1 MKPYNTKMEERLVAL
16 RDTLDLKEPKKV
28 PVNIQVQTW
37 AYAYAGVTL
46 KEVVD
51 DPVKDAGCYTKLY
64 DDIEV
69 DLSTFGVNV
78 MPIRLFEA
86 LDITKYCFAND
97 DTAIVH
103 QQVGEDYFGMEFY
116 DDIKEIGVEGITEK
130 IRRMNIPVLSEPK
143 EVAVKRFEEA
153 TKNVK
158 NYIEMKQMASH
169 KIDELGI
176 PRIFDAGTNSCDAAF
191 LANPFTKLMDYYRGM
206 KNALIDLRRCPDKV
220 EEACDVI
227 AEYNGKRLLSDT
239 EEIKKSFE
247 GNVVSLGMN
256 ILNAECFLSRQNFE
270 RFYLKYFRKQLMPYI
285 DAVAKFYIYMEGDL
299 LKTCDMYNDLPK
311 GALFRQPDTDDP
323 FELYKKIGGY
333 HTICA
338 GAPLSMLKYET
349 KENCIDYAKKCF
361 DTFAPGGGY
370 VFSHNKSL
378 TCAKDVNIENFKAVY
393 EFANEYG
400 RKQD

>member
-143 EVAVKRFEEA
+143 
-153 TKNVK
+153 
-158 NYIEMKQMASH
+158 
-169 KIDELGI
+169 
-176 PRIFDAGTNSCDAAF
+176 
-191 LANPFTKLMDYYRGM
+191 
-206 KNALIDLRRCPDKV
+206 
-220 EEACDVI
+220 
-227 AEYNGKRLLSDT
+227 
-239 EEIKKSFE
+239 
-247 GNVVSLGMN
+247 
-256 ILNAECFLSRQNFE
+256 
-270 RFYLKYFRKQLMPYI
+270 
-285 DAVAKFYIYMEGDL
+285 
-299 LKTCDMYNDLPK
+299 
-311 GALFRQPDTDDP
+311 
-323 FELYKKIGGY
+323 
-333 HTICA
+333 
-338 GAPLSMLKYET
+338 
-349 KENCIDYAKKCF
+349 
-361 DTFAPGGGY
+361 
-370 VFSHNKSL
+370 
-378 TCAKDVNIENFKAVY
+378 
-393 EFANEYG
+393 
-400 RKQD
+400 